1 MDTLQYRPK
10 QQLWR
15 PDSQRSLLV
24 PNKADTSGQIWCG
37 QGPPQPNPM
46 VVERFS
52 QVISQLFQQVYLHA
66 LWQAERL
73 LHPICQLLLY
83 LF

>member
-1 MDTLQYRPK
+1 
-10 QQLWR
+10 
-15 PDSQRSLLV
+15 
-24 PNKADTSGQIWCG
+24 
-37 QGPPQPNPM
+37 M

-73 LHPICQLLLY
+73 LHPTCQLLLY

>member
-1 MDTLQYRPK
+1 
-10 QQLWR
+10 
-15 PDSQRSLLV
+15 
-24 PNKADTSGQIWCG
+24 
-37 QGPPQPNPM
+37 M